1 MNRWNLVNLSFRK
14 VVENWGQ
21 MKDRNKRIN
30 DVAVSNLCFETLT
43 DSESNQKQAQWK
55 TKNDISRFYYLK

>member
-1 MNRWNLVNLSFRK
+1 
-14 VVENWGQ
+14 